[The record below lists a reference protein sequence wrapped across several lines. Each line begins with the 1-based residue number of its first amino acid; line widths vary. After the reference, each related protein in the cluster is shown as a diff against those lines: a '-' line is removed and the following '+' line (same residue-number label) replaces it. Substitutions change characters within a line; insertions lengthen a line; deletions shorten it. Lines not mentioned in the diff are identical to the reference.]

1 MERVKNFLIKNR
13 RAIIFFICI
22 IIFLSILEDVFEY
35 GILKSDIDVYK
46 FINENFI
53 NDTNTNFFKIITNLG
68 GAFILLVIAILSFI
82 IIKDKKLALT
92 VPLNLVI
99 ITVLNNVLKYIV
111 QRERP
116 NELRLVNETSYSFPS
131 GHSMI
136 SMAFYGYFIYLIY
149 KYVKNKY
156 VKFISIFL
164 LSCLIVLIGFSR
176 VYLGVHYTSDVL
188 SGFVISIGYLAL
200 FTSIVSKSKG

>member
-1 MERVKNFLIKNR
+1 MEKIKKFIIENK
-13 RAIIFFICI
+13 RAILFFICI

-35 GILKSDIDVYK
+35 GILKSDIEVYK

-53 NDTNTNFFKIITNLG
+53 NDTNTNIFKFITNLG
-68 GAFILLVIAILSFI
+68 GAFVLIIIAILSLYLI
-82 IIKDKKLALT
+82 RDKKLALT

-99 ITVLNNVLKYIV
+99 ITILNNVLKYIV

-156 VKFISIFL
+156 IKSALIAL

-176 VYLGVHYTSDVL
+176 IYLGVHYTSDVL
-188 SGFVISIGYLAL
+188 SGFVISIAYLIL
-200 FTSIVSKSKG
+200 FTSIVKKIR

>member
-176 VYLGVHYTSDVL
+176 VYLVVHYTSDVL

>member
-1 MERVKNFLIKNR
+1 MEKIKKFIIENK
-13 RAIIFFICI
+13 RAILFFICI

-35 GILKSDIDVYK
+35 GILKSDIEVYK

-53 NDTNTNFFKIITNLG
+53 NDTNTNIFKFITNLG
-68 GAFILLVIAILSFI
+68 GAFVLIIIAILSLCLI
-82 IIKDKKLALT
+82 RDKKLALT

-99 ITVLNNVLKYIV
+99 ITILNNVLKYIV

-156 VKFISIFL
+156 IKSALIAL

-176 VYLGVHYTSDVL
+176 IYLGVHYTSDVL
-188 SGFVISIGYLAL
+188 SGFVISIAYLIL
-200 FTSIVSKSKG
+200 FTSIVKKIR